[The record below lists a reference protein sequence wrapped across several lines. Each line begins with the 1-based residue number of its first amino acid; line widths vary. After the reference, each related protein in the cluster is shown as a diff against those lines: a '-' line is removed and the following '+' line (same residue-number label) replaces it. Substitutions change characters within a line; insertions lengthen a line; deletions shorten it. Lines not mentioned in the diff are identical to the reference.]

1 MNISILIISDIHSQQ
16 NLNKPKEKL
25 RDHRYPFV
33 DFSFGEWFVEKMLRD
48 YNLVYKHITPTI
60 HQINNFLSTLKPYV
74 I

>member
-1 MNISILIISDIHSQQ
+1 MTINDIHSQQ

-33 DFSFGEWFVEKMLRD
+33 DFSFGERFVENMLKVYRS
-48 YNLVYKHITPTI
+48 VYKHITSTV
-60 HQINNFLSTLKPYV
+60 HQINKFSSTSKPYV